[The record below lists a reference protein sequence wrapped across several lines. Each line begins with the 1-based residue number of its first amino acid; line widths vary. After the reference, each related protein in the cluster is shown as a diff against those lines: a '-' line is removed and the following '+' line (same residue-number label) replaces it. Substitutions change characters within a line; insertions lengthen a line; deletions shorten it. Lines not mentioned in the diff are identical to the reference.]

1 MPLRSRFRTGRDHH
15 RDAGH
20 YTPARHVPREVAAAP
35 CMAQLA
41 SRERALSALLAWT
54 VVSEPPWPRC
64 VQKQKRVA
72 KPLMVELWLA
82 NNSRYTRERLAK
94 PLMVELSVFNPHV
107 MIDELGDGP
116 ARGS

>member
-1 MPLRSRFRTGRDHH
+1 MSILTSRGRDHH

-72 KPLMVELWLA
+72 KPLMVEL
-82 NNSRYTRERLAK
+82 SII
-94 PLMVELSVFNPHV
+94 